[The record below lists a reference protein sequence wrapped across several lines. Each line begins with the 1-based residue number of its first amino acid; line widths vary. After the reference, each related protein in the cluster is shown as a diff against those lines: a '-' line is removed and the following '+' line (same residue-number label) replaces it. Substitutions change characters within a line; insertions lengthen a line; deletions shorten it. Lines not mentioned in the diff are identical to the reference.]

1 MKNAGVERMARIK
14 SDKPKGVLKPPPGGE
29 GSHYARYHPS
39 PDLEFFVEHYWIV
52 QWNLTGQEP
61 RLQETLP
68 HPSIHL
74 VFQRHSSRVVGVVTG
89 RFSILLSGRDGVF
102 GIKFLPGAFYP
113 FLKSP
118 VSRITNKVLCLT
130 DVFDVDVHT
139 LEDAIMSQT
148 CDYKMIELAE
158 AFLRERLPD
167 RDEKVPEVRRIVERI
182 LTDREIT
189 SVDDVVDRTG
199 MNKRAL
205 QRLFSRYV
213 GASPKWVIKRYR
225 LLEAAEQLASNQPAD
240 LSRLAV
246 DLGYFDQAHFIKD
259 FKSIVGKSPAEFAKS
274 TALEP

>member
-1 MKNAGVERMARIK
+1 MARIK
-14 SDKPKGVLKPPPGGE
+14 FDKPKGVLKPPPGGE

-39 PDLEFFVEHYWIV
+39 PDLQFFVEHYWIV
-52 QWNLTGQEP
+52 QWDLTGQEP

-68 HPSIHL
+68 HPSIHV
-74 VFQRHSSRVVGVVTG
+74 VFQRGSSRVVGVVTG
-89 RFSILLSGRDGVF
+89 RFSILLEGRDGVF

-118 VSRITNKVLCLT
+118 VSRLTNKVARLA
-130 DVFDVDVHT
+130 DVFDVDVPL

-148 CDYKMIELAE
+148 GDYKMIELAE

-167 RDEKVPEVRRIVERI
+167 RDEKLPEVRRIVERI

-189 SVDDVVDRTG
+189 TVDDVVDRTG

-225 LLEAAEQLASNQPAD
+225 LLEAADQLASGHAAD
-240 LSRLAV
+240 LTRLAI

-259 FKSIVGKSPAEFAKS
+259 FKSMVGKSPSEFAKS
-274 TALEP
+274 TAPEP